1 MTRAGRRLW
10 GAVLSAV
17 LLLAAIPLPAGAER
31 VVHRSADPE
40 TRRIALTFDDGPH
53 PSYTYRI
60 LDILDRYNV
69 KATFFM
75 IGTNVEYY
83 PEVAREVLRRGH
95 EIGNHTYSHARL
107 TKMDGPTLSGELKR
121 CESVMEQTLGH
132 RPVLFRP
139 PEGVVSD
146 AVRSCADCRGY
157 TVVLWSVDTRD
168 WETKE
173 VGAITRHILR
183 EVTPGAIILM
193 HDYTAHSQTPEALEE
208 ALPVLLSRGYE
219 PVTVSRLIF
228 GG

>member
-83 PEVAREVLRRGH
+83 QEVA
-95 EIGNHTYSHARL
+95 
-107 TKMDGPTLSGELKR
+107 
-121 CESVMEQTLGH
+121 Q
-132 RPVLFRP
+132 
-139 PEGVVSD
+139 
-146 AVRSCADCRGY
+146 
-157 TVVLWSVDTRD
+157 
-168 WETKE
+168 
-173 VGAITRHILR
+173 
-183 EVTPGAIILM
+183 
-193 HDYTAHSQTPEALEE
+193 
-208 ALPVLLSRGYE
+208 
-219 PVTVSRLIF
+219 
-228 GG
+228 